1 MAPAGVIL
9 PSLTECPRPPPSPFR
24 LQLLRLLCSAWP
36 LRPEWQRM
44 LRPALAVLLCDDD
57 PGVREAALQ
66 HLHGVLPGALPR
78 RLQVG
83 MRG

>member
-1 MAPAGVIL
+1 
-9 PSLTECPRPPPSPFR
+9 
-24 LQLLRLLCSAWP
+24 
-36 LRPEWQRM
+36 M

>member
-1 MAPAGVIL
+1 
-9 PSLTECPRPPPSPFR
+9 
-24 LQLLRLLCSAWP
+24 
-36 LRPEWQRM
+36 M

-83 MRG
+83 VRGEGCRGEEAVWAVWAGTVRV